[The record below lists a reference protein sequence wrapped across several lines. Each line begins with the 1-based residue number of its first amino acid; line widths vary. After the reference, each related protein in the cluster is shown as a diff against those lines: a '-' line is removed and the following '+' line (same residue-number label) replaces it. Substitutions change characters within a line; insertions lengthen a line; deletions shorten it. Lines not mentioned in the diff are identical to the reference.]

1 VVTAGAYRLDMN
13 ERVHAVPY
21 GRAAVEVLAEQVR
34 ALKAGDPL
42 APVTVVVASNYA
54 AIAARRAL
62 AAQPGGIANVTF
74 LTLHRLA
81 EQLGASRLHA
91 AGRNPVS
98 APVVAAAV
106 RAALDTDPGV
116 FQAVASHPATEAA
129 LVRAHRELSACPDAA
144 LDPLGASSSPKGR
157 DVVRIHR
164 TVKAALSNDWYDEA
178 DLLTAAAEALAAGR
192 APDLGPVI
200 VHLLQEISA
209 AGANLL
215 RALQPEHVN
224 VGITGVAEADAAVR
238 AAHERAGAPLPH
250 EPHGITPRHAARALN
265 ASDAD
270 DEVRAAVRQLT
281 EWMHEGVNLG
291 RIAVLY
297 GLPDP
302 YARLLHE
309 QLAAAG
315 IPFNGT
321 PVRALGDQLVGR
333 TLRAMLDLPAGDFR
347 RLDVLAVLTGAPL
360 LDTDGRRIPSRAW
373 ERTSRDAGVVKGDHW
388 RTRLPALAT
397 RNRADAERARADDEG
412 WRADRLEREAERA
425 DALARY
431 VEQLRE
437 DLAAG
442 AHAHTWK
449 ALAEWATGLIAT
461 YFGDDA
467 TRWHWPEEE
476 QLGAQRVEAAIERL
490 AHLDALGGPPPT
502 LAVFR
507 RALDGELDQNLRR
520 VGRLGDGVLVGH
532 VSLAA
537 GLVLDRV
544 LVLGLAEGAF
554 PTRRLEDSLLPDAE
568 RELTKGELALRRDG
582 VHDDHRHLLAALS
595 AADEAVLTRPRGN
608 LRRSGERPTSR
619 WFRAYTDGNE
629 TTVASFAGGLRTVVT
644 PAAEHELRLA
654 AVARHRAEH
663 PALADDDRVAA
674 GLELINARRSD
685 AFTRFDGN
693 LAGFDPGLL
702 RPPRASASRLQTWAT
717 CPHAYFMRYV
727 LGVDAVEEPEDIF
740 EIDAASKGTLIH
752 GVLEE
757 LVNQVIE
764 AQRDLAGWTDDDRA
778 TLTAIAEHHF
788 AEAEAQGITGRE
800 LLWRRDRARIL
811 GELDA
816 ILDQDDER
824 LGQGWRPVATEE
836 RFGPVPVT
844 LPSGHE
850 LQLNGSIDRVDRRP
864 DGSLAVLDYKTGSKR
879 SYTGLSPE
887 EPHGHGTKLQLWVY
901 AVAAE
906 HTHQTGL
913 PVTAGYWFTRD
924 GEVVGYE
931 LTPEVADCITI
942 AVDTIVESIAAGVFP
957 ARPSD
962 PPSWHFVDCDY
973 CRPDGLAATDRR
985 REWERK
991 RVDPALVAYAT
1002 FCGEVTVDDA

>member
-1 VVTAGAYRLDMN
+1 VVTAGAYQTDVMG
-13 ERVHAVPY
+13 RVQAVPY
-21 GRAAVEVLAEQVR
+21 GRAAVETLAAQVR

-42 APVTVVVASNYA
+42 EPVTVVVASNYA

-81 EQLGASRLHA
+81 EQLGATRLNN
-91 AGRNPVS
+91 AGRRPVS

-106 RAALDTDPGV
+106 RAALDADPGV
-116 FQAVASHPATEAA
+116 FQAVADHPATEAA

-164 TVKAALSNDWYDEA
+164 TIKAALSNDWYDEA
-178 DLLTAAAEALAAGR
+178 DLLTAATEAFAAGR
-192 APDLGPVI
+192 APDIGPVI

-209 AGANLL
+209 AGAALL
-215 RALQPEHVN
+215 KALAPEHVN

-238 AAHERAGAPLPH
+238 AAHERAGAPVPDAH
-250 EPHGITPRHAARALN
+250 DITPRHATRALN

-270 DEVRAAVRQLT
+270 DEVRAAIRQLT

-309 QLAAAG
+309 QLVAAG
-315 IPFNGT
+315 LPFNGT

-333 TLRAMLDLPAGDFR
+333 TLRAMLDLPAADFR

-360 LDTDGRRIPSRAW
+360 RDADGHRIPSRAW
-373 ERTSRDAGVVKGDHW
+373 ERTSREAGVVKGGHW
-388 RTRLPALAT
+388 HERLPALAQ
-397 RNRADAERARADDEG
+397 RNRDEARQHRIDDED
-412 WRADRLEREAERA
+412 WRAERLEREADRA

-431 VEQLRE
+431 VARLQE

-442 AHAHTWK
+442 THAHTWK
-449 ALAEWATGLIAT
+449 ALADWALGLVAT

-490 AHLDALGGPPPT
+490 AHLDALGGPAPT
-502 LAVFR
+502 LTVFR

-520 VGRLGDGVLVGH
+520 VGRLGEGVLVGH

-544 LVLGLAEGAF
+544 IVLGLAEGAF

-568 RELTKGELALRRDG
+568 RELAGGELALRRNG

-608 LRRSGERPTSR
+608 LRRSGERPASR

-629 TTVASFAGGLRTVVT
+629 DTVASFAGGLRTVAT
-644 PAAEHELRLA
+644 PSAEHELRLA
-654 AVARHRAEH
+654 AVARHRTDH
-663 PALADDDRVAA
+663 PALAEDDRVAA
-674 GLELINARRSD
+674 GIELIKARRSD

-693 LAGFDPGLL
+693 LAGFDPDLL
-702 RPPRASASRLQTWAT
+702 RPTRASASRLQTWAT

-727 LGVDAVEEPEDIF
+727 LGVDAVEEPADIF
-740 EIDAASKGTLIH
+740 EIDAASRGTLIH
-752 GVLEE
+752 AALED
-757 LVNQVIE
+757 LVHNVVTT
-764 AQRDLAGWTDDDRA
+764 QRDLHAWTADDRRD
-778 TLTAIAEHHF
+778 LTAIAWRWFDEF
-788 AEAEAQGITGRE
+788 QRQGLTGRD
-800 LLWRRDRARIL
+800 LLWRRDQVRIL
-811 GELDA
+811 RELDA
-816 ILDQDDER
+816 ILDQDNVR
-824 LGQGWRPVATEE
+824 LAQGWRPIATEE

-850 LQLNGSIDRVDRRP
+850 LHLNGSIDRVDRRP
-864 DGSLAVLDYKTGSKR
+864 DGSLAVLDYKTGRKDSFR
-879 SYTGLSPE
+879 GFGAE
-887 EPHGHGTKLQLWVY
+887 RPHGNGTKLQLWVY

-924 GEVVGYE
+924 GDVVGYDV
-931 LTPEVADCITI
+931 TPEVAERVAE
-942 AVDTIVESIAAGVFP
+942 AVDHIVESIAAGVFP
-957 ARPSD
+957 ARPAD
-962 PPSWHFVDCDY
+962 PPTWGYVDCDY

-1002 FCGEVTVDDA
+1002 FCGEVTLDDA